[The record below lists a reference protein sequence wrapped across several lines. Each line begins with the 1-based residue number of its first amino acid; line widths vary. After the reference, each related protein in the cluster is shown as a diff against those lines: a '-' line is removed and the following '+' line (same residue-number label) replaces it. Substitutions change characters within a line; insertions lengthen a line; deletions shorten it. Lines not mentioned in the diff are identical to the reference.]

1 MPPVQA
7 PVFVTLGNPSYSF
20 ETSFTALV
28 MQPFA
33 QNLDYTAEAIP
44 FHYVDP
50 NPALSPSWR
59 IHEIRPDF
67 HFGFDLGIAGMFHSA
82 QSSLM
87 VNWER
92 YHSPTDS
99 HSNTVS
105 STAFMTGPF
114 FEIGPDASLYKK
126 SKGTTDFHFDEVNLD
141 YGTFVHFGDRLHM
154 NLFAG
159 VSFAR
164 ILQHRFTTFS
174 DLSESIVRTIRVPSK
189 FLGAGPQM
197 GLDFTYKLAKG
208 LQLVGNSKTSL
219 FVGHFKNSTKYSTA
233 SSSLVGLGEEN
244 PNFQST
250 SVKNRGGVVP
260 GLEAKLGLAYEFLFS
275 SHYMVKLE
283 AGYQAQIYINSIR
296 SIDMGSQVA
305 GGTLE
310 SISTA
315 ALGVYART
323 FERTVSDFA
332 IAGPYATCSFGF

>member
-1 MPPVQA
+1 
-7 PVFVTLGNPSYSF
+7 
-20 ETSFTALV
+20 
-28 MQPFA
+28 
-33 QNLDYTAEAIP
+33 
-44 FHYVDP
+44 
-50 NPALSPSWR
+50 
-59 IHEIRPDF
+59 
-67 HFGFDLGIAGMFHSA
+67 
-82 QSSLM
+82 
-87 VNWER
+87 
-92 YHSPTDS
+92 
-99 HSNTVS
+99 
-105 STAFMTGPF
+105 MTGPF